1 MVSLMKKLLICVML
15 MLCCALGAQ
24 AEAIAE
30 EPTPSPT
37 RVPDMIA
44 VPEGTAR
51 ETATPRPTDAPLPED
66 PFMAHAIEISRRIE
80 LLARSRSFLFHYE
93 FSNLTWEQIDD
104 LTRGDHPNPVRI
116 FEMTGDA
123 MLTALS
129 AAAPEGSVMPDLSRV
144 ELRRDLVSD
153 LPEMLMTELTFDEQS
168 LLYTL
173 WRVKVFAC
181 ADAEG
186 CGLMTLLYED
196 AVPVLVMWYAD
207 RGAVSMSAC
216 FMPDDV
222 LAACTTA
229 EQVAEWFASRGLPEA
244 AFREVDWQ

>member
-1 MVSLMKKLLICVML
+1 MKKLLICVML
-15 MLCCALGAQ
+15 TLCCALGAQ
-24 AEAIAE
+24 VEAIAE

-44 VPEGTAR
+44 VPEGTTR
-51 ETATPRPTDAPLPED
+51 EPATPRPTDAPLPED

-80 LLARSRSFLFHYE
+80 LLARSRDFLFYYE
-93 FSNLTWEQIDD
+93 YSDLTWEQIDN
-104 LTRGDHPNPVRI
+104 LTRGDHTNPTRI

-129 AAAPEGSVMPDLSRV
+129 AAAPEGSVMPDLSRA

-153 LPEMLMTELTFDEQS
+153 LPDMLMTELTYDEQS
-168 LLYTL
+168 LLHTL

-181 ADAEG
+181 ADIEG

-196 AVPVLVMWYAD
+196 AVPILVMWYAD

-216 FMPDDV
+216 FMPDDA
-222 LAACTTA
+222 LAGCTTA

>member
-80 LLARSRSFLFHYE
+80 LLARSRNFLSYYDY
-93 FSNLTWEQIDD
+93 SNTTWEQIDT
-104 LTRGDHPNPVRI
+104 LTRGDHTNPARI
-116 FEMTGDA
+116 FEMTGEA

-129 AAAPEGSVMPDLSRV
+129 AAVPEGNTLPDLSRV
-144 ELRRDLVSD
+144 EMRRDLVSN
-153 LPEMLMTELTFDEQS
+153 LPEMLISEMTHDERS
-168 LLYTL
+168 LITTL

-181 ADAEG
+181 ADVEG
-186 CGLMTLLYED
+186 CGMMTMLYED
-196 AVPVLVMWYAD
+196 AVPILVMWYAD

-216 FMPDDV
+216 FMPDDA

-229 EQVAEWFASRGLPEA
+229 EQVAEWFASKGLPAA
-244 AFREVDWQ
+244 AFREVEWQ